1 MKDDRQDRTEPENT
15 GQGRI
20 KPEISGQGKNE
31 PENTGQG
38 RIAPGDIGRDG
49 FCQMCGEWSRELFR
63 ILAYGIDSFVCR
75 KCRKRVQDR
84 IRRRYLTAGEH
95 TEPAE

>member
-1 MKDDRQDRTEPENT
+1 MKDDRQDRT
-15 GQGRI
+15 
-20 KPEISGQGKNE
+20 E